1 MGLTRCHLA
10 RIEIVKGR
18 TTVDKKQILEG
29 VHAALV
35 EPFEIPDDDRTHRL
49 VEHDPSNFE
58 IPPGAGERYTLI
70 EITAFPG
77 RSATA
82 KRRLYQAI
90 VRNLEAAGVPA
101 SDISLVLNEPPWRTG
116 VSAPAPSFSSRPP
129 RRPRRDPSCPELPS
143 IRATRAQ

>member
-1 MGLTRCHLA
+1 MGLTRCHLV

-35 EPFEIPDDDRTHRL
+35 GSFEIPDDDRTQRL

-70 EITAFPG
+70 EITAFPR

-116 VSAPAPSFSSRPP
+116 VPP
-129 RRPRRDPSCPELPS
+129 RVLQLAATSATAKSSQLP
-143 IRATRAQ
+143 